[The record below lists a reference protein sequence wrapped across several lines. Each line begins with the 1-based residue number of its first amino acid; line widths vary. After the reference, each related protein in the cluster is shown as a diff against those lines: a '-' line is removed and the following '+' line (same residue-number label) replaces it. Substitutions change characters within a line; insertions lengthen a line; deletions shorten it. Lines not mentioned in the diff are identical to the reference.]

1 VQHKTQFLIK
11 ENNMFTILSIL
22 IACGG
27 EDTQA
32 TIAPEPVV
40 TEVVAPVVP
49 ATETVPTV
57 TSPDET
63 VVTTTEVTVEPPPS
77 VVVVK

>member
-1 VQHKTQFLIK
+1 
-11 ENNMFTILSIL
+11 MFTILGIL

-32 TIAPEPVV
+32 TVVTEPVV
-40 TEVVAPVVP
+40 AEETAPVVP
-49 ATETVPTV
+49 TPETVPAITL
-57 TSPDET
+57 SDET
-63 VVTTTEVTVEPPPS
+63 VVPTTEVTVDPPAT